1 MRSKPQGY
9 AVTAHHDEH
18 DHVLAMGAGQMI
30 PFEARFVSNLRAAI
44 ADQLTTLHTELGSG
58 TLIMK
63 DETSTA
69 LKCVRHMGVIAGL
82 KSALAAIEQVENEMS
97 GKTAK
102 KKGE

>member
-1 MRSKPQGY
+1 
-9 AVTAHHDEH
+9 
-18 DHVLAMGAGQMI
+18 MI

-63 DETSTA
+63 DEASTA

>member
-1 MRSKPQGY
+1 
-9 AVTAHHDEH
+9 
-18 DHVLAMGAGQMI
+18 MI

-82 KSALAAIEQVENEMS
+82 KAALAAIEQVENEMS

>member
-1 MRSKPQGY
+1 ML
-9 AVTAHHDEH
+9 AV
-18 DHVLAMGAGQMI
+18 GADQMI

-82 KSALAAIEQVENEMS
+82 RSALEMIKQVEEEMS
-97 GKTAK
+97 GKTK
-102 KKGE
+102 KKD